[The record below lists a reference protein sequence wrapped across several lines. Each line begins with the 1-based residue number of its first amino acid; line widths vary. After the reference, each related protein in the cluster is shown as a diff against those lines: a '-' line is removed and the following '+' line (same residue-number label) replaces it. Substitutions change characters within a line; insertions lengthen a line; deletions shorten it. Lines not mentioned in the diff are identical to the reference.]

1 MHRRIVLSGL
11 ATVAAATGGVLTGV
25 TPASASSGGNINVV
39 YQVQGGTNALTTLV
53 NTAKTEFQKQYPGW
67 TVTLTPI
74 TSPAENDY
82 YTKLDL
88 MNQSAS
94 TAPNVMYEDTFLVN
108 SDVAAGYLA
117 PIDSYLAK
125 WSGWKEFSPAAQ
137 AAAKGA
143 NGHIYG
149 VSMGTDT
156 RGLYYNKQIFAK
168 VGLPVPWHPTSWTQ
182 VLAAA
187 ETIKA
192 KDPGVTPI
200 NVYGGVGEGEG
211 STMQGFEMFLYGTN
225 NWLWDSKTAKWEK
238 AGAGFQ
244 AALTQYQTIYV
255 KDNLGPTVQ
264 TALSTQGWQ
273 TVQQGLMPTGKLGI
287 DLDGSWVSSTYLS
300 SGPKPWPQYSK
311 VLGVAPMPTENGQGP
326 GHVSLSGGWLLSVGS
341 HGTSVQKQMAFNFI
355 TTALD
360 QKNSLWYDVHG
371 GQVAT
376 RADVASAPSYQ
387 NQGPLVATF
396 SSFVPFTHFRP
407 AFADYPKLSDEIQV
421 ITGQIM
427 TGQQTPAQGVAAYN
441 KYLISTVGASNVE
454 NAPA

>member
-326 GHVSLSGGWLLSVGS
+326 ATLASLVAGCCPLGHMAPARRSKWRSTSSPPPWTRRTRCGTTSTAVRSRPALTSPQLLRTRTRARWWRRSRHSSPSL
-341 HGTSVQKQMAFNFI
+341 TSVRPLP
-355 TTALD
+355 TTRS
-360 QKNSLWYDVHG
+360 SLM
-371 GQVAT
+371 
-376 RADVASAPSYQ
+376 RS
-387 NQGPLVATF
+387 
-396 SSFVPFTHFRP
+396 R
-407 AFADYPKLSDEIQV
+407 
-421 ITGQIM
+421 
-427 TGQQTPAQGVAAYN
+427 
-441 KYLISTVGASNVE
+441 
-454 NAPA
+454 